1 MAPDNREHHP
11 DEAQRCRTERR
22 PSIVTVEYEDRDRV
36 GDLISYQN
44 GRKDC
49 ALIAGKIGRA
59 QVGILRPAWICTRIR
74 YSFRQNRMYRQ
85 DPLCWPVGC

>member
-59 QVGILRPAWICTRIR
+59 QVGIPRRAWICTRIR

>member
-49 ALIAGKIGRA
+49 ALIAGKIGTRCA
-59 QVGILRPAWICTRIR
+59 ACGLLTAWGFAGSAGMQGHAMMRWRRHLRER
-74 YSFRQNRMYRQ
+74 
-85 DPLCWPVGC
+85 